1 MFKINKLRVEILT
14 DKSENIDDLY
24 GFEFSF
30 EQGLNIIA
38 GENSRGKTTINS
50 CIYYALGMEEL
61 LGGHNEKALDKAL
74 KEQFVIKDDEIDDDE
89 IGENFTVSRSKIL
102 LEIENENNEIVCLER
117 IIKGTNND
125 EKTSN
130 ITVSQT
136 NIIDYNS
143 SETIE
148 KDVFYV
154 NGRGNN
160 DDPNGFYDWF
170 ADFINIKVPLV
181 SNSSIKSNYS
191 PLYLQSIFSAT
202 FIEQTK
208 GWSDFFATMPYFGI
222 TKAKEKV
229 VEFLL
234 DLEEINISTKRDV
247 LIKERNYIEDE
258 WNKKIKAF
266 SFLEKQNNSTT
277 LNLPEQITVDKS
289 VINKI
294 TAVFHVD
301 EDIIV
306 DYKQNLENLLEAIST
321 LESKPISTIDNN
333 REETIFEFEKTKA
346 EYVELKQYIKRFE
359 DKFNIERQQ
368 LVNLRSQF
376 NNIEIEIKEHT
387 NLIKAYNQN
396 IFKKNK
402 DNRCPTCTQ
411 SVTTE
416 LLSSHNINIP
426 QLSLEE
432 NKSFLKSQQNI
443 IKSSIESLN
452 KTLEEKSTLLGYF
465 KNTLRNKET
474 LIKSLSK
481 DLIAD
486 GRALSETEIV
496 RKIQLEQQVEN
507 LQQYEEA
514 LIELKDELIVLANKY
529 HNNSVKIGN
538 LETSDDNT
546 KLENF
551 EADYKKLLYS
561 FGYDSNGKNRISIN
575 RKEPFKYFPVYK
587 AYDDIKTPQ
596 SIRTN
601 SSASDFVRNIWAYTL
616 SLRNEGLNHPGVIIF
631 DEPGQHRTKLS
642 SLKALFKASTKVND
656 KQTIIFTSID
666 NKLNDD
672 EDIDLNVLIED
683 LVSDDYQL
691 IRLDNSHKVIK
702 KLFDF

>member
-14 DKSENIDDLY
+14 DKSKNIDDLY

-117 IIKGTNND
+117 IIKGINND

-130 ITVSQT
+130 ITVSKT

-148 KDVFYV
+148 KDVLYV

-191 PLYLQSIFSAT
+191 PLYLQSIFSAI

-208 GWSDFFATMPYFGI
+208 GWSDFFATMPYFGV

-234 DLEEINISTKRDV
+234 DLEEIKISTKRDV

-258 WNKKIKAF
+258 WDKKIKAF

-306 DYKQNLENLLEAIST
+306 DYKQNLENILAAIST
-321 LESKPISTIDNN
+321 LESKPISTIENN
-333 REETIFEFEKTKA
+333 REETIFEFEKTKG
-346 EYVELKQYIKRFE
+346 EYIELKQYIKRFE

-474 LIKSLSK
+474 LIKALSK

-496 RKIQLEQQVEN
+496 RKIQLEQKVEN
-507 LQQYEEA
+507 LRQYEEA
-514 LIELKDELIVLANKY
+514 LIELKDELIELANKY
-529 HNNSVKIGN
+529 HNNGIKIGD

-546 KLENF
+546 KLVNF

-642 SLKALFKASTKVND
+642 SLKALFNASTKVYD
-656 KQTIIFTSID
+656 KQTLIFTSID

-672 EDIDLNVLIED
+672 EDIDLNVLIKD
-683 LVSDDYQL
+683 LESDKYQL
-691 IRLDNSHKVIK
+691 IRLDNLHKVIR
-702 KLFDF
+702 KL

>member
-1 MFKINKLRVEILT
+1 
-14 DKSENIDDLY
+14 
-24 GFEFSF
+24 
-30 EQGLNIIA
+30 
-38 GENSRGKTTINS
+38 
-50 CIYYALGMEEL
+50 
-61 LGGHNEKALDKAL
+61 
-74 KEQFVIKDDEIDDDE
+74 
-89 IGENFTVSRSKIL
+89 
-102 LEIENENNEIVCLER
+102 
-117 IIKGTNND
+117 
-125 EKTSN
+125 
-130 ITVSQT
+130 
-136 NIIDYNS
+136 
-143 SETIE
+143 
-148 KDVFYV
+148 
-154 NGRGNN
+154 
-160 DDPNGFYDWF
+160 
-170 ADFINIKVPLV
+170 
-181 SNSSIKSNYS
+181 
-191 PLYLQSIFSAT
+191 
-202 FIEQTK
+202 
-208 GWSDFFATMPYFGI
+208 
-222 TKAKEKV
+222 
-229 VEFLL
+229 
-234 DLEEINISTKRDV
+234 
-247 LIKERNYIEDE
+247 
-258 WNKKIKAF
+258 
-266 SFLEKQNNSTT
+266 TT

>member
-14 DKSENIDDLY
+14 DKSKNIDDLY

-89 IGENFTVSRSKIL
+89 IGENFTISRSKIL

-117 IIKGTNND
+117 IIKGINND

-130 ITVSQT
+130 ITVSKT

-148 KDVFYV
+148 KDVLYV

-191 PLYLQSIFSAT
+191 PLYLQSIFSAI

-208 GWSDFFATMPYFGI
+208 GWSDFFATMPYFGV

-234 DLEEINISTKRDV
+234 DLEEIKISTKRDV

-258 WNKKIKAF
+258 WDKKIKAF

-306 DYKQNLENLLEAIST
+306 DYKQNLENILAAIST
-321 LESKPISTIDNN
+321 LESKPISTIENN
-333 REETIFEFEKTKA
+333 REETIFEFEKTKG
-346 EYVELKQYIKRFE
+346 EYIELKQYIKRFE

-474 LIKSLSK
+474 LIKALSK

-496 RKIQLEQQVEN
+496 RKIQLEQKVEN
-507 LQQYEEA
+507 LRQYEEA
-514 LIELKDELIVLANKY
+514 LIELKDELIELANKY
-529 HNNSVKIGN
+529 HNNGIKIGD

-546 KLENF
+546 KLVNF

-642 SLKALFKASTKVND
+642 SLKALFNASTKVYD
-656 KQTIIFTSID
+656 KQTLIFTSID

-672 EDIDLNVLIED
+672 EDIDLNVLIKD
-683 LVSDDYQL
+683 LESDKYQL
-691 IRLDNSHKVIK
+691 IRLDNLHKVIR
-702 KLFDF
+702 KL